1 MKFISYDGE
10 YPNLCSGTMI
20 VEKKN
25 GTKLK
30 IKGLRSCGCAGFNNA
45 DLEEYIEKGAWS
57 IDKDQEWG
65 TLSKKELK
73 KITELAN
80 DNIECGCCGGC
91 I

>member
-30 IKGLRSCGCAGFNNA
+30 ITGLRTGIVTGKQIGRAHV
-45 DLEEYIEKGAWS
+45 
-57 IDKDQEWG
+57 
-65 TLSKKELK
+65 
-73 KITELAN
+73 
-80 DNIECGCCGGC
+80 
-91 I
+91 

>member
-1 MKFISYDGE
+1 MKFISYDGA

-25 GTKLK
+25 GTRLK
-30 IKGLRSCGCAGFNNA
+30 ITGLQSGGCVGFNSH
-45 DLEEYIEKGAWS
+45 EEYVEKGTWS
-57 IDKDQEWG
+57 IDENQEWG

-73 KITELAN
+73 KITKLAN
-80 DNIECGCCGGC
+80 DNIEYGCCGGC